1 MEIIDLV
8 MLRRCVSSETLN
20 SFYSRRHVNRR
31 GIWRK
36 SASFKRKGW
45 FVTNKASISGIAA
58 VTELMSRPE
67 KEWRKVIAV
76 SRRPPVLDPD
86 EKRLIFKSVDLLGD
100 EKGLEKAL
108 KEAIPGFYYAYV
120 E

>member
-1 MEIIDLV
+1 

-20 SFYSRRHVNRR
+20 SFYLRRHVNRH
-31 GIWRK
+31 GIWGK
-36 SASFKRKGW
+36 LVSFNREDRFDSK
-45 FVTNKASISGIAA
+45 KASISGIAA
-58 VTELMSRPE
+58 VTEVISRPE
-67 KEWRKVIAV
+67 KEWRKVVAV

-86 EKRLIFKSVDLLGD
+86 EKRLIFKSVDVLGD
-100 EKGLEKAL
+100 DKGLEKAL